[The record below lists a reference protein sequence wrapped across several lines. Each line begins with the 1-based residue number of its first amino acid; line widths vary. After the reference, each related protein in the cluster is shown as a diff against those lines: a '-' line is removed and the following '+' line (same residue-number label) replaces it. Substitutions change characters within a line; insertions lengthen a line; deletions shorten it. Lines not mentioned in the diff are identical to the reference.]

1 VEVTMR
7 NLGAMAARAV
17 HVPMAAPWVQAAVG
31 GLALVL
37 GGLVYALDRGGWPSA
52 QLAGLAG
59 LAGATAAPW
68 FGSVGGW
75 LPSLVHPF
83 AFSLFTA
90 ALRTSGAPPATLAC
104 AAWGLVNVLF
114 ELGQHPR
121 VGPVLAAHLE
131 SAFGAAGGAR
141 ALAHFFARGRF
152 DPADLAAA
160 VAGAAAAAVWL
171 RVASSRKD
179 RHDC

>member
-1 VEVTMR
+1 MR

-68 FGSVGGW
+68 FGSVGG
-75 LPSLVHPF
+75 
-83 AFSLFTA
+83 
-90 ALRTSGAPPATLAC
+90 
-104 AAWGLVNVLF
+104 
-114 ELGQHPR
+114 
-121 VGPVLAAHLE
+121 
-131 SAFGAAGGAR
+131 
-141 ALAHFFARGRF
+141 
-152 DPADLAAA
+152 
-160 VAGAAAAAVWL
+160 
-171 RVASSRKD
+171 
-179 RHDC
+179 